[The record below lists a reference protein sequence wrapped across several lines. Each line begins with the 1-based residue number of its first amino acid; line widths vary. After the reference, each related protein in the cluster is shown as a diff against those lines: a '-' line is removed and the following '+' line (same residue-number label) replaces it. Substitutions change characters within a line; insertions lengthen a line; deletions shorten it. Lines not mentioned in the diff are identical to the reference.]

1 MIIDDNQS
9 NSSKK
14 EVGGEI
20 MGMTDRQFDA
30 YQEIQ
35 LRELKRAE
43 EEVEELTGGKK
54 SKVLEQI
61 IASIEKQLQRP

>member
-1 MIIDDNQS
+1 
-9 NSSKK
+9 
-14 EVGGEI
+14 

-43 EEVEELTGGKK
+43 EEIKELTGGKK

-61 IASIEKQLQRP
+61 IASIEKQLQRPW